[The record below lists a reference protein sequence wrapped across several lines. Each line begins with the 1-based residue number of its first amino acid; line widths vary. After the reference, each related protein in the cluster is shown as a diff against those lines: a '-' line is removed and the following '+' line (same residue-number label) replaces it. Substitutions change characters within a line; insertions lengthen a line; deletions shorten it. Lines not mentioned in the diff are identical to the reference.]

1 MLSSSIF
8 EALSHSTVGLENILG
23 IIKTGQLY
31 IYIFFFFTAAASL
44 KTLKKTFL
52 DFILK
57 ELTTLTCCQHY
68 RLGTLC

>member
-31 IYIFFFFTAAASL
+31 IYIYLFSL
-44 KTLKKTFL
+44 LLQHHLKH
-52 DFILK
+52 LK
-57 ELTTLTCCQHY
+57 RHF
-68 RLGTLC
+68 